1 MLDEQKG
8 RHDQAGKETD
18 AMKDDVQAPKL
29 LASEDEV
36 RVNGEALARREMKEP
51 SGKKHRIT
59 LRPFYCK
66 GCGLCVDICPTGVL
80 LLSGNK
86 RSKWGITVI
95 KSAPDFCI
103 GCRMCEHRC
112 PDFAIL
118 IDYGA
123 NVQGK
128 KPERG
133 RTHGASRG

>member
-1 MLDEQKG
+1 MQ
-8 RHDQAGKETD
+8 T
-18 AMKDDVQAPKL
+18 PKL
-29 LASEDEV
+29 LASEDET
-36 RVNGEALARREMKEP
+36 RVNEEALARRAQKEL
-51 SGKKHRIT
+51 SDKKHQIT

-80 LLSGNK
+80 LLGNNK
-86 RSKWGITVI
+86 RSKWGTTVL

-118 IDYGA
+118 IDYGK

-128 KPERG
+128 EPERG
-133 RTHGASRG
+133 QVKEASRG

>member
-1 MLDEQKG
+1 
-8 RHDQAGKETD
+8 
-18 AMKDDVQAPKL
+18 MKDDVQEPKL

-36 RVNGEALARREMKEP
+36 RVNEEALARREKKEP
-51 SGKKHRIT
+51 SGKKHMIT

-103 GCRMCEHRC
+103 GCSMCEHRC

-118 IDYGA
+118 IDYGD

-128 KPERG
+128 EPERA
-133 RTHGASRG
+133 RTKEASLG